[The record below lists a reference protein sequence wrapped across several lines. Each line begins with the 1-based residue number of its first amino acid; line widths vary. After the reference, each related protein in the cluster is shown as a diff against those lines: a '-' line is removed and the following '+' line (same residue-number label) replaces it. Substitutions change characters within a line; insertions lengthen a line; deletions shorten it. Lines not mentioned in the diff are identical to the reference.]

1 MVQVEFS
8 YEMNRP
14 LLLLCVLAT
23 LVATGSAEDLMF
35 FADDHYKAA
44 GEPLLKASAVN
55 PVLEPGT
62 NSTLRITLEN
72 SGLIQELIPNKV
84 GDKAETSAEAREELH
99 SVDAVNI
106 TAKLSGNGPVIVT
119 SGPHSLGSLPTGGLS
134 QLDFNVTTGAG
145 ADGWYSLLLE
155 TEYEHQMDV
164 KVSNDSG
171 SSLYKPANSIQKIS
185 ILVQG
190 PDRSLKVEGVVSD
203 LYPGANGTI
212 LAVIK
217 NNGLDVARNCTA
229 RLMAVPPFRSSSERC
244 SLGDLQP
251 GQAVVAR
258 LTATVDGNAAV
269 REYRLAC
276 EIVHDNQTDM
286 VSLPVLLKKSPDSFQ
301 GSLVIAIPF
310 LILIGGIAL
319 LWREKQ
325 KRSGGR
331 NFRKSRLRL
340 RR

>member
-1 MVQVEFS
+1 MVQVDFS

-14 LLLLCVLAT
+14 LLLLCVVAT
-23 LVATGSAEDLMF
+23 LVATGCAEDLMF

-44 GEPLLKASAVN
+44 GEPQLKASAVN

-72 SGLIQELIPNKV
+72 TGLVQELIPNIA
-84 GDKAETSAEAREELH
+84 GDAAEISAEASEELH

-106 TAKLSGNGPVIVT
+106 TAELSGNGPVIVT
-119 SGPHSLGSLPTGGLS
+119 SGPYSLGSLPADS
-134 QLDFNVTTGAG
+134 VAQLDFNVTTGKL

-164 KVSNDSG
+164 KVSNGSS
-171 SSLYKPANSIQKIS
+171 SSLYRPSNTSQKIS

-190 PDRSLKVEGVVSD
+190 PVRSLKVEGVVSD

-217 NNGLDVARNCTA
+217 NDGPDIARNCTA
-229 RLMAVPPFRSSSERC
+229 RLMAVPPFRSFSERYDM
-244 SLGDLQP
+244 GDLQP
-251 GQAVVAR
+251 GQASVAR
-258 LTATVDGNAAV
+258 FAATVEGSAAV

-276 EIVHDNQTDM
+276 EIVHDNQTEV
-286 VSLPVLLKKSPDSFQ
+286 VSMPVLLKKSPDSFF
-301 GSLVIAIPF
+301 GGWVIAVPF
-310 LILIGGIAL
+310 LALVGGIVL

-325 KRSGGR
+325 KRSGR
-331 NFRKSRLRL
+331 TFRRRKRWL

>member
-1 MVQVEFS
+1 
-8 YEMNRP
+8 MNRP
-14 LLLLCVLAT
+14 LILLCVLAT
-23 LVATGSAEDLMF
+23 LLATGCAEDPMF

-62 NSTLRITLEN
+62 NSTPRITLEN
-72 SGLIQELIPNKV
+72 AGLVQELIPNKA
-84 GDKAETSAEAREELH
+84 GDAGEISGEAREELH

-106 TAKLSGNGPVIVT
+106 TAKLSGNGPVVVT
-119 SGPHSLGSLPTGGLS
+119 TGPHSRASLPAGGVAK
-134 QLDFNVTTGAG
+134 LDFNVTTGGG

-164 KVSNDSG
+164 RVSNGSS
-171 SSLYKPANSIQKIS
+171 SSLYRPTNSSQKIS
-185 ILVQG
+185 VLVQG

-229 RLMAVPPFRSSSERC
+229 RLMAAPPFGSSTERYG
-244 SLGDLQP
+244 LGDIQP

-258 LTATVDGNAAV
+258 LSSKVDGNAAI

-276 EIVHDNQTDM
+276 EIVHDNQTVL
-286 VSLPVLLKKSPDSFQ
+286 VSLPVLLKKSPDHFP
-301 GSLVIAIPF
+301 GSLVIAIP
-310 LILIGGIAL
+310 ILALVGGIAL
-319 LWREKQ
+319 LMREKH
-325 KRSGGR
+325 KRSGR
-331 NFRKSRLRL
+331 TFKRRKRWLVR
-340 RR
+340 